1 MNKATFE
8 SKLLP
13 DGHLYCPN
21 EFGKKKNAQFMVIV
35 TFEDSELEA
44 SEHDTELSAVIDN
57 STEFLSE
64 EELSYYFSLKEL

>member
-1 MNKATFE
+1 MNRTTFE

-13 DGHLYCPN
+13 DGHLYCPD
-21 EFGKKKNAQFMVIV
+21 EFGQKSNAQFTVIV
-35 TFEDSELEA
+35 SFEDSEIEA
-44 SEHDTELSAVIDN
+44 SERDTELSAVIDN